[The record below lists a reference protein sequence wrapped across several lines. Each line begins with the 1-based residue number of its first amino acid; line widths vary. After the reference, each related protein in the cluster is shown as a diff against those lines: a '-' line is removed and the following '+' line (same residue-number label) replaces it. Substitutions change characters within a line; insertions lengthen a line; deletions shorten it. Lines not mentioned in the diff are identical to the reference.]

1 MNKLA
6 ESQHYTIYKEYE
18 SIILEIKKNHKMIQ
32 IGDFYGDAQMA
43 VISEDESF
51 CAMCGCGV
59 IIYYLREPFKEYEY
73 NTRTEQW
80 IEWGRNNEGAEI
92 WVDSIRCI
100 SNDTIEIITEDEII
114 NNFELSKINSFL

>member
-1 MNKLA
+1 MNKLT
-6 ESQHYTIYKEYE
+6 ETQHYIIYKEYE
-18 SIILEIKKNHKMIQ
+18 SVILEIKNNHRMVQ

-73 NTRTEQW
+73 HTRTEQW
-80 IEWGRNNEGAEI
+80 KEWGRNKEGAEI
-92 WVDSIRCI
+92 WVDGIRCI
-100 SNDTIEIITEDEII
+100 GHNTIEIITEDGDIY
-114 NNFELSKINSFL
+114 KIDVYH